1 MLRDA
6 AIAWIRSHV
15 PDPRIQA
22 DFVRHFDG
30 SSQQGRNCYL
40 AIGPRLTTDG
50 KPRLVHCFCDNLF
63 IFELTP
69 AQARGYQLRPDGVMW
84 GTSIGAD
91 RVQNVEPPPVTISE
105 QEIEKSESLPPDHP
119 VIAHI
124 SYDTNGVHLGRTVF
138 RLDYEVPG
146 LGRSL
151 TGWSYVDVPLAVRG
165 RAQCRFLPLK
175 KANSAAPP
183 AEPVAMFLRL
193 CALPDPMSK
202 ENRQP
207 ISNICGTVV
216 TVAR

>member
-69 AQARGYQLRPDGVMW
+69 AQARGYQLRPDGALRQ
-84 GTSIGAD
+84 AD
-91 RVQNVEPPPVTISE
+91 AFELRCAPIDLTAIVAV
-105 QEIEKSESLPPDHP
+105 L
-119 VIAHI
+119 
-124 SYDTNGVHLGRTVF
+124 LLRT
-138 RLDYEVPG
+138 D
-146 LGRSL
+146 
-151 TGWSYVDVPLAVRG
+151 A
-165 RAQCRFLPLK
+165 
-175 KANSAAPP
+175 
-183 AEPVAMFLRL
+183 
-193 CALPDPMSK
+193 
-202 ENRQP
+202 
-207 ISNICGTVV
+207 
-216 TVAR
+216 